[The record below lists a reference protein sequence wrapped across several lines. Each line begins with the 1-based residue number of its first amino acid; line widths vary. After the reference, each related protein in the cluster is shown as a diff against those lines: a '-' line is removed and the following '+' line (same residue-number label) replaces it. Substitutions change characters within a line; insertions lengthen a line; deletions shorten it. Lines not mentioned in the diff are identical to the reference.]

1 MGCEQCSATG
11 PKISKALPAAP
22 ATSRLCVCPAHA
34 LPSCRCELDRLTRLP
49 KLGRAALTHHCQPRL
64 DRPRPAGQTSWPH
77 TLGVKASRRHV
88 LEKVRN
94 DVVKTRRIQTSMSS
108 APVTSQALLVSR
120 RGLFPRGDCIPC
132 LELPRHSF
140 WGVKDIRPPR
150 GMLAAVLRDLQE
162 ATFLGLE

>member
-1 MGCEQCSATG
+1 MSNAQPPAPRSAE
-11 PKISKALPAAP
+11 PSLRRLP
-22 ATSRLCVCPAHA
+22 TSRLCVCPAHP
-34 LPSCRCELDRLTRLP
+34 LPSCRRRLERLTRLP
-49 KLGRAALTHHCQPRL
+49 KLGGAALAHHCQPRS
-64 DRPRPAGQTSWPH
+64 DRPRPAEQTSWPH
-77 TLGVKASRRHV
+77 TRGVKASRRRV

-94 DVVKTRRIQTSMSS
+94 GVVQTRHVQSSMSS

-120 RGLFPRGDCIPC
+120 RGLFPRGDCVPC

-150 GMLAAVLRDLQE
+150 GMLATVLRDLQE